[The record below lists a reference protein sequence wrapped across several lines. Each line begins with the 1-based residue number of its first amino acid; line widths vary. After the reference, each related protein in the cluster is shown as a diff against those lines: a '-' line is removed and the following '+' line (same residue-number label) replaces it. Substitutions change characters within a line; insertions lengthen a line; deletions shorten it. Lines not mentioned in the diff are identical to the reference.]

1 MQLPESLDMHL
12 IERIF
17 LVGYLLI
24 VALFFTCGMG
34 LIVLAGIETWHAIS
48 PFNSEPASERFD
60 VLLECIGLLTIAV
73 ASLELG
79 QTVLEEEV
87 QRSANISAPTRVRR
101 FLSRFLIVVVV
112 ALSVE
117 ALIGVFKFVN
127 GAPQFLPHAASVG
140 LAAAAILATWG
151 LFIRMNT
158 EAEKLEPEAMR
169 EVKAEDDEIERDVE
183 GDPKTKYA
191 PVEQSELPP
200 GHEHAPDAQQ
210 EAQEEAPKKAQDRAP
225 KNGDDP
231 AGVHKK

>member
-1 MQLPESLDMHL
+1 MYL
-12 IERIF
+12 IEKIF
-17 LVGYLLI
+17 LFGYLMI

-34 LIVLAGIETWHAIS
+34 LIVLAGIETWHALN
-48 PFNSEPASERFD
+48 PMNTMPTDDRFD
-60 VLLECIGLLTIAV
+60 VLLECVGLLTIAV

-79 QTVLEEEV
+79 QTVLEEEI

-127 GAPQFLPHAASVG
+127 GQPQFLPHAASVG

-169 EVKAEDDEIERDVE
+169 EVKAEDDEIERDME

-191 PVEQSELPP
+191 PVAKSELPP
-200 GHEHAPDAQQ
+200 GHDHAPDSQG
-210 EAQEEAPKKAQDRAP
+210 ETHDETREKAQDDETNTSDA
-225 KNGDDP
+225 
-231 AGVHKK
+231 HKK

>member
-1 MQLPESLDMHL
+1 MRL

-17 LVGYLLI
+17 LLGYLMI

-34 LIVLAGIETWHAIS
+34 LIVLAGIETWHALF
-48 PFNSEPASERFD
+48 PFSATPASDRFD

-79 QTVLEEEV
+79 QTVLEEEI

-169 EVKAEDDEIERDVE
+169 EVKAEDDEIERDIE
-183 GDPKTKYA
+183 GDPKKKYA
-191 PVEQSELPP
+191 PVQKSALPP
-200 GHEHAPDAQQ
+200 GHEHAPDLQA
-210 EAQEEAPKKAQDRAP
+210 EAPEITQDETRE
-225 KNGDDP
+225 NGDDTTG
-231 AGVHKK
+231 ALKK

>member
-1 MQLPESLDMHL
+1 MMWL
-12 IERIF
+12 IEKIF
-17 LVGYLLI
+17 LLGYLLI
-24 VALFFTCGMG
+24 VALFYICGIG
-34 LIVLAGIETWHAIS
+34 LIVLAGIETWQALN
-48 PFNSEPASERFD
+48 PFHPAPATDRFD

-79 QTVLEEEV
+79 QTVLEEEI

-151 LFIRMNT
+151 IFIRMNT

-169 EVKAEDDEIERDVE
+169 EVKAEDDEIDGAAQ
-183 GDPKTKYA
+183 GDPSTKYA
-191 PVEQSELPP
+191 PVHAEQLPDGHKHEPDPHDQSKDQSKDQTPDQTRNWTPESE
-200 GHEHAPDAQQ
+200 
-210 EAQEEAPKKAQDRAP
+210 
-225 KNGDDP
+225 DDP
-231 AGVHKK
+231 TGAHKK

>member
-1 MQLPESLDMHL
+1 MQL

-17 LVGYLLI
+17 LLGYLMI

-34 LIVLAGIETWHAIS
+34 LIVLAGIETWHALN
-48 PFNSEPASERFD
+48 PLVQTPAHDRFD
-60 VLLECIGLLTIAV
+60 VLLECVGLLTIAV

-79 QTVLEEEV
+79 QTVLEEEI

-127 GAPQFLPHAASVG
+127 GQPQFLPHAASVG
-140 LAAAAILATWG
+140 IAAAAILATWG

-158 EAEKLEPEAMR
+158 DAEKLEPEAMR

-191 PVEQSELPP
+191 PVQQSELPP
-200 GHEHAPDAQQ
+200 GHDHAPDVQHD
-210 EAQEEAPKKAQDRAP
+210 KQDD
-225 KNGDDP
+225 KHDGDAD
-231 AGVHKK
+231 ATGVHKT